1 MSKQLLKD
9 SRLSQNKRFT
19 LILDVGTTGIKAFVF
34 DDNYNVV
41 AKTYKPLEKYFPK
54 KGWVEQKPRE
64 LLLVSINALREVVK
78 KSGLLEDVFI
88 GLGIANQRETTILWN
103 KNTGKPIYPAIVW
116 EDIRTKKFCSQM
128 QKKYGN
134 IVRNKTGLVI
144 DPYFSASKIW
154 WILRNIPEA
163 EQLVKKDNL
172 IFGTV
177 DSWILWN
184 FLENHPHFTDY
195 TNASRT
201 LLFNIKTLAWDKEL
215 LKIFQI
221 PAKILPTVKSSQF
234 HFGNLKKDIL
244 GFPLAVLAVC
254 GDQQASMYAAGVR
267 KGTTKVTYGTGTFVM
282 QIIGSRFA
290 TRDGFFTTLVP
301 NAKQPL
307 YALEMKINDTGKQI
321 EQCLQKK
328 VPLEAVL
335 KEIAGKVNAII
346 RKLPI
351 KPKVLIAD
359 GGIIRDYQAISVQTA
374 VSKIFVKPQIIY
386 DGTAFG
392 VAKLINT

>member
-1 MSKQLLKD
+1 
-9 SRLSQNKRFT
+9 
-19 LILDVGTTGIKAFVF
+19 
-34 DDNYNVV
+34 
-41 AKTYKPLEKYFPK
+41 
-54 KGWVEQKPRE
+54 
-64 LLLVSINALREVVK
+64 VVK
-78 KSGLLEDVFI
+78 KSGLLEDAFI

-346 RKLPI
+346 KKLPI
-351 KPKVLIAD
+351 KPKILIAD

-374 VSKIFVKPQIIY
+374 VSKIFVKPQSIY